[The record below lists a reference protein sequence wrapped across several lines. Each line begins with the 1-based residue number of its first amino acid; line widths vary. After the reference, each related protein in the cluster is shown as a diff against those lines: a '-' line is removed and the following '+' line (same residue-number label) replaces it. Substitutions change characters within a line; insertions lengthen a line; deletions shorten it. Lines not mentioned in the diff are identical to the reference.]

1 MWHLDKGHCR
11 ETESTKWLPPRGM
24 RAKEMK
30 HLSPALYS
38 VGISNQNQVPSNS
51 ELPGSAMATSG
62 GWPLQARNWGGPGD
76 THTHTVHTSPR
87 QLEGSQGTQGKLL
100 LPEHV
105 RVAPQHS
112 AVLLQNTYPGATLK
126 TVFNIL
132 HVKHTAL
139 MITI

>member
-1 MWHLDKGHCR
+1 MNLQAQL
-11 ETESTKWLPPRGM
+11 WLPQEAG
-24 RAKEMK
+24 
-30 HLSPALYS
+30 
-38 VGISNQNQVPSNS
+38 PSR
-51 ELPGSAMATSG
+51 PGTG
-62 GWPLQARNWGGPGD
+62 EGRE

>member
-1 MWHLDKGHCR
+1 
-11 ETESTKWLPPRGM
+11 
-24 RAKEMK
+24 MK
-30 HLSPALYS
+30 HLSPSLYS
-38 VGISNQNQVPSNS
+38 VCISYQNQVPSNS

-62 GWPLQARNWGGPGD
+62 GWPLQGQELGRDGRQTN
-76 THTHTVHTSPR
+76 THTCTRAHMFKFQFTPLPH

-105 RVAPQHS
+105 RVVPQYS

-126 TVFNIL
+126 AVFNIL
-132 HVKHTAL
+132 QVKHTAI